1 MNEQLLQYIWQ
12 FQYFNNAFLTTAEKE
27 PLRIIKPGIINR
39 NQGPDFENARIQIGS
54 TTWAGSVELH
64 LKTSDWEKH
73 QHQQDKNYR
82 KVILHVVYEN
92 DRPQSGIPVLE
103 LKTRIS
109 RSLLKR
115 YNSLMQAQSF
125 IPCEHQILKVPA
137 IIFNVWKSR
146 LVAERLIR
154 KGMVIQ
160 QYQEAN
166 EQHWEESFW
175 WLLARNL
182 GVPVNADAFEAMAKT
197 IPLRILAKHKNQI
210 HQLEALL
217 LGQAGLLNDSFE
229 DPYPKLLQR
238 EYAFLQR
245 KYGLSAIAYPVQ
257 FLRMR
262 PGNFPTLRL
271 AQLAAIIHSSAHLF
285 SKLLEEESLKK
296 AKLLFKA
303 NANDFWNYHYS
314 LRDQSTYRE
323 KAIGS
328 AMINNIIVN
337 TVCPIL
343 FAYGCFIDKN
353 RLKEKA
359 IRWLEELGAE
369 KNTITKGFEEL
380 GLSNTAAVD
389 SQAFIELKSRFCDER
404 NCLHCTVGNYLL
416 KQEK

>member
-12 FQYFNNAFLTTAEKE
+12 FQYFNHLSLATDHEE
-27 PLRIIKPGIINR
+27 PLRIIRPGTINH
-39 NQGPDFENARIQIGS
+39 NQGPDFENARVQIGS

-64 LKTSDWEKH
+64 LKASDWEKH
-73 QHQQDKNYR
+73 RHQNDKNYR

-92 DRPQSGIPVLE
+92 DKPVSDIPVLE

-115 YNSLMQAQSF
+115 YDGFMHAQSF
-125 IPCEHQILKVPA
+125 IPCEHQILKVPS
-137 IIFNVWKSR
+137 IIFNIWKSR

-182 GVPVNADAFEAMAKT
+182 GVPVNTDAFEAVAKS
-197 IPLRILAKHKNQI
+197 IPIKILAKHKNQI
-210 HQLEALL
+210 HQLEAVL
-217 LGQAGLLNDSFE
+217 LGQAGLLKESFD

-245 KYGLSAIAYPVQ
+245 KYGLIPVSYPVQ

-262 PGNFPTLRL
+262 PGNFPTIRL
-271 AQLAAIIHSSAHLF
+271 AQLAALIHSSVHLF
-285 SKLLEEESLKK
+285 SKLLEEDSLKR
-296 AKLLFKA
+296 ARQLFKA

-314 LRDQSTYRE
+314 LKDKSGYKE
-323 KAIGS
+323 KAIGA

-337 TVCPIL
+337 TVCPML

-353 RLKEKA
+353 QLKEKA
-359 IRWLEELGAE
+359 IRWLEELSAE
-369 KNTITKGFEEL
+369 KNTITKGFEQL
-380 GLSNTAAVD
+380 GLSNAMALD
-389 SQAFIELKSRFCDER
+389 SQAFIELKSHFCDAR
-404 NCLHCTVGNYLL
+404 KCLQCTVGNYLL